1 MIRTRERFACLT
13 LLVSF
18 LLCIGTAIGTPLGVR
33 YFLRNAR
40 VDQKV
45 TLEQQRGTPRMQRGG
60 QGEIIALVGVAVGVT
75 RGTVV
80 TTGATD
86 QGALTLYDPGD
97 EPIVL
102 SQVQIYADSA
112 VTLLRARSPR
122 FNASPLT
129 HEVALSVTEGRVRIS
144 VAPAGGRPTIVEL
157 QTPHLTASLNEGS
170 YEVRVHSNFSEL
182 AVRDGDAQVTALN
195 EETVDLGPSQ
205 RTIAQSEST
214 TLRVLSAERNLL
226 TNGQFQP
233 PISDSWEV
241 YQRDIQQEPAGTVE
255 ATTLEGRSVARL
267 HRSGFGHVEIGIR
280 QSIEYD
286 VRDFA
291 SLVFHLNVQI
301 RSQSLTGCGS
311 LGSECPIMVRIDYKD
326 TSGTDRVWYHGF
338 YSAEATPSNL
348 TPEWDE
354 QIPAGTW
361 FAFDSGNLIEL
372 FQEPPALIKTVTL
385 YASGHSFD
393 AFITDVELLAQE

>member
-1 MIRTRERFACLT
+1 
-13 LLVSF
+13 
-18 LLCIGTAIGTPLGVR
+18 
-33 YFLRNAR
+33 
-40 VDQKV
+40 
-45 TLEQQRGTPRMQRGG
+45 MQRGG

-102 SQVQIYADSA
+102 SQAQIYADST

-122 FNASPLT
+122 FNSSPLA
-129 HEVALSVTEGRVRIS
+129 HEVALRVTEGRVRIS
-144 VAPAGGRPTIVEL
+144 VASTGGRPTVVEL
-157 QTPHLTASLNEGS
+157 ETPHMTATLNEGS
-170 YEVRVHSNFSEL
+170 YEVRVHANFSEL
-182 AVRDGDAQVTALN
+182 AVRDGDARVTSPS

-226 TNGQFQP
+226 TNGQFQAP
-233 PISDSWEV
+233 LSDGWEI
-241 YQRDIQQEPAGTVE
+241 YQRDVQQEPPGTVE
-255 ATTLEGRSVARL
+255 ATTLEGRSAARFF
-267 HRSGFGHVEIGIR
+267 RSGVGHVEIGIR

-291 SLVFHLNVQI
+291 SLVFHLSVQI

-326 TSGTDRVWYHGF
+326 TTGTDRVWFHGF
-338 YSAEATPSNL
+338 YAVAATPSNL

-372 FQEPPALIKTVTL
+372 FQEPPAQIKTVTL

-393 AFITDVELLAQE
+393 ASVTDVELLAQE